1 MKKLGFVLLLAA
13 LAFLALPRG
22 AAFAADNTIT
32 VTMHAQ
38 NGSGEDGTAT
48 ITAKGDNDVQ
58 VVVKLSNGSMVAQ
71 PAHIH
76 KGACANLDP
85 TPAYP
90 LTNVVDGMSD
100 TTVMVGMAELAKGG
114 YAINVHKS
122 AAEVSTYVSCGDIMA
137 AMGDSMSGSSSGS
150 MSGSSS
156 GSMGE
161 SMGSSMGGQ
170 TMPAT
175 GNGDQVLI
183 LAGLALFALLLT
195 GAGLRL
201 AWRRA

>member
-1 MKKLGFVLLLAA
+1 MHMKKLGFVLLLAA
-13 LAFLALPRG
+13 LALLAFPHS
-22 AAFAADNTIT
+22 AAFAADNTMT

-48 ITAKGDNDVQ
+48 ITAKGDNDVE
-58 VVVKLSNGSMVAQ
+58 VVVKLSNGTTVAQ

-76 KGACANLDP
+76 KGSCANLDP

-90 LTNVVDGMSD
+90 LSNVVDGMSD

-137 AMGDSMSGSSSGS
+137 MAMGG
-150 MSGSSS
+150 
-156 GSMGE
+156 
-161 SMGSSMGGQ
+161 SMGGQ

-175 GNGDQVLI
+175 GNGDQMLM
-183 LAGLALFALLLT
+183 LAGLALVALLLT

-201 AWRRA
+201 ARRRA

>member
-1 MKKLGFVLLLAA
+1 MHMKKLGFVLLLAA
-13 LAFLALPRG
+13 LALLAWPRS
-22 AAFAADNTIT
+22 AAFAADNTMT

-48 ITAKGDNDVQ
+48 ITAKGDNDVE
-58 VVVKLSNGSMVAQ
+58 VVIKLSNGTSVAQ

-76 KGACANLDP
+76 KGSCANLNP

-90 LTNVVDGMSD
+90 LNNVVNGTSD

-137 AMGDSMSGSSSGS
+137 MAMGG
-150 MSGSSS
+150 
-156 GSMGE
+156 
-161 SMGSSMGGQ
+161 SMGGQ

-175 GNGDQVLI
+175 GNGDQMLM
-183 LAGLALFALLLT
+183 LAGLALVALLLT

-201 AWRRA
+201 ARRRA